1 MVKAVIFDMDGVM
14 VDTEPLQNRAFSWLV
29 ERENKKPV
37 LFSNGLIHKVGITE
51 RENVEFLKKKYSL
64 RGEVDMLVE
73 ERAQYY
79 RKVLKE
85 RIKPTKGLLSLV
97 ATLISQG
104 IRLGIASSS
113 ARQNITFV
121 IKKLGLEDSF
131 LAIVSGE
138 EIDRGKPY
146 PDIYLEAARR
156 LQVLPAE
163 CVVIEDSSSG
173 VLAGSRAGMKVIA
186 VPNIYTRGGDF
197 SLAYRVENSL
207 ETIVLS

>member
-14 VDTEPLQNRAFSWLV
+14 VDTEPLQNKAFSWLV

-51 RENVEFLKKKYSL
+51 KENVEFLKKKYSL

-85 RIKPTKGLLSLV
+85 GIKPTKGLLSLV
-97 ATLISQG
+97 ATLLRQG

-113 ARQNITFV
+113 ARQNIIFV
-121 IKKLGLEDSF
+121 IKRLGLEGSF

-138 EIDRGKPY
+138 EVDRGKPY

-156 LQVLPAE
+156 LQMLPAE
-163 CVVIEDSSSG
+163 CVVIEDSASG

-197 SLAYRVENSL
+197 SLAFRVENSL